1 MDIQNRRGNLR
12 EVLLSAIWAEPQ
24 GCYAPLTLVQ
34 FTFVLFGN
42 LTAKDDGNFVGPADG
57 AIGIR
62 EPLVQV
68 IQCGAPVKDEVVA
81 ILHLREKEPVL
92 TAASFTFAFF
102 EDQSILEEIKPVVS
116 EAVFETLNES
126 IRRKEELLERLQR
139 GNKLLREL
147 RRLELL
153 EKYGPS
159 AVAGPPGARGRAR
172 FRKQREISHSNLVG
186 RAFPRDW

>member
-1 MDIQNRRGNLR
+1 MQLSQEELTLLLGGIDPTQTKARDWYHKTLSEHEKPKENL
-12 EVLLSAIWAEPQ
+12 VINTQSLLVIIALLSTASK
-24 GCYAPLTLVQ
+24 PLPDQ
-34 FTFVLFGN
+34 
-42 LTAKDDGNFVGPADG
+42 
-57 AIGIR
+57 
-62 EPLVQV
+62 
-68 IQCGAPVKDEVVA
+68 
-81 ILHLREKEPVL
+81 
-92 TAASFTFAFF
+92 
-102 EDQSILEEIKPVVS
+102 DQSILEEIKPVVS

-186 RAFPRDW
+186 CAFPCDW